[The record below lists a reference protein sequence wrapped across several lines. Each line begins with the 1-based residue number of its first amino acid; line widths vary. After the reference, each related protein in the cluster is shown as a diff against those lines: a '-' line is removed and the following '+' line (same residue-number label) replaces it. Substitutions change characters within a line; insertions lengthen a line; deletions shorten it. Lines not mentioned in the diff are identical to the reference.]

1 MDFNSAILTL
11 GGIAWGFVCKY
22 HPKFK
27 PVPNFLIPY
36 FTFAVAF
43 LVKLNEAVPA
53 DAATLA
59 ALPGVTLAGGV
70 FAKVLAAGWQA
81 ILNSLI
87 YEVFLKKPAAQVLQK
102 P

>member
-1 MDFNSAILTL
+1 MDIQTIILTL

-27 PVPNFLIPY
+27 TVPNALIPY
-36 FTFAVAF
+36 VTFAVTF
-43 LVKLNEAVPA
+43 LVKLTEAVPA
-53 DAATLA
+53 DAAGFA
-59 ALPGVTLAGGV
+59 IPGVALSTGV

-87 YEVFLKKPAAQVLQK
+87 YEVFLKKPAEQILQK